1 MAIEKHE
8 DVESGYLHE
17 PFIQPEDAAAACKE
31 NGSDKSVKNGSI
43 GMVLLSTLV
52 AVCGSFTFGTCVGY
66 SAPTQAA
73 IRADLN
79 LSLAEFS
86 MFGSLVT
93 IGAMLG
99 AITSGRITD
108 FIGRKGAMRIS
119 TGFCIT
125 GWIAV
130 FFSKG
135 SYSLDFGRFFT
146 GYGIGVIS
154 YVLLIVTGG
163 SVSFLLG
170 SVINWRELAL
180 AGLVPCI
187 CLLVGL
193 CFIPESPRWL
203 AKVGREKE
211 FQLALSR
218 LRGKDADISDEAAEI
233 LDYIETLQSLPKT
246 KLLDLFQSKYVH
258 SVVIG
263 VGLMACQ
270 QSVGINGIGFYTA
283 EIFVAAGL
291 SSGKAGTI
299 AYACIQIPFTLLG
312 AILMDKSGR
321 RPLVMDQSLLPEW
334 VPILAFAGV
343 LIYIAAFSIGLGSV
357 PWVIMSEIFPIH
369 LKGTAGSLVVL
380 VAWLGAWVV
389 SYTFN
394 FLMSW
399 SSPGTLFLY
408 AGCSLLT
415 ILFVAKLVPETKGK
429 TLEEIQA
436 CIIRTMLGMSS
447 FSTQFVQSPN
457 LPPRFHH
464 HVQWNFSQ
472 DVSKVPR
479 THVVCS
485 ITKSQLGYD
494 KTLASRFHYAA
505 RFSVSRQ
512 SETKSI
518 AYRRMTCTNAKEN
531 LFKKM
536 AIEQHKDVESG
547 YLQEPFIQPEEV
559 ACKEVGSDKSVE
571 NGSIGMVLLST
582 LVAVCGSFTFGN
594 CVGYSSPTQAA
605 IREDLSL
612 SLAEFSMFGSLVTI
626 GAMLGAITSG
636 RITDFIGRKGAM
648 RISTGFCI
656 TGWLAV
662 FFSKGSYSLD
672 LGRFFT
678 GYGIGLISYV
688 VPVYIAEIA
697 PKNLRGGLATT
708 NQLLI
713 VTGASVSFLLGS
725 VIHWRKLALAGLVP
739 CICLLIGLC
748 FIPESPRW
756 LAKVGR
762 EKEFQLA
769 LRRLRGKDVDISDEA
784 AEILDS
790 IETLRSLPKIKLLDL
805 FQSKHVRSV
814 VIGVGLMV
822 CQQFVG
828 INGIGFYTAETFIAA
843 GLSSGKAGTIAYAC
857 LQVPFT
863 VLGAILMD
871 KSGRRPLMMIYIAA
885 YSIGVGP
892 VPWVIMSEIFPIHVK
907 GIAGSLVVLAN
918 WLGAWIV
925 SYTFNS
931 LMSWSSPGTLF
942 LYAGSSLLTIL
953 FVTKLVPETK
963 GKTLEEI
970 QAWISP

>member
-464 HVQWNFSQ
+464 HVQ
-472 DVSKVPR
+472 
-479 THVVCS
+479 
-485 ITKSQLGYD
+485 
-494 KTLASRFHYAA
+494 
-505 RFSVSRQ
+505 
-512 SETKSI
+512 
-518 AYRRMTCTNAKEN
+518 

-784 AEILDS
+784 AEIL
-790 IETLRSLPKIKLLDL
+790 
-805 FQSKHVRSV
+805 
-814 VIGVGLMV
+814 
-822 CQQFVG
+822 
-828 INGIGFYTAETFIAA
+828 
-843 GLSSGKAGTIAYAC
+843 
-857 LQVPFT
+857 
-863 VLGAILMD
+863 
-871 KSGRRPLMMIYIAA
+871 IYIAA

>member
-1 MAIEKHE
+1 
-8 DVESGYLHE
+8 
-17 PFIQPEDAAAACKE
+17 
-31 NGSDKSVKNGSI
+31 
-43 GMVLLSTLV
+43 
-52 AVCGSFTFGTCVGY
+52 
-66 SAPTQAA
+66 
-73 IRADLN
+73 
-79 LSLAEFS
+79 
-86 MFGSLVT
+86 
-93 IGAMLG
+93 
-99 AITSGRITD
+99 
-108 FIGRKGAMRIS
+108 
-119 TGFCIT
+119 
-125 GWIAV
+125 
-130 FFSKG
+130 
-135 SYSLDFGRFFT
+135 
-146 GYGIGVIS
+146 
-154 YVLLIVTGG
+154 
-163 SVSFLLG
+163 
-170 SVINWRELAL
+170 
-180 AGLVPCI
+180 
-187 CLLVGL
+187 
-193 CFIPESPRWL
+193 
-203 AKVGREKE
+203 
-211 FQLALSR
+211 
-218 LRGKDADISDEAAEI
+218 
-233 LDYIETLQSLPKT
+233 
-246 KLLDLFQSKYVH
+246 
-258 SVVIG
+258 
-263 VGLMACQ
+263 
-270 QSVGINGIGFYTA
+270 
-283 EIFVAAGL
+283 
-291 SSGKAGTI
+291 
-299 AYACIQIPFTLLG
+299 
-312 AILMDKSGR
+312 
-321 RPLVMDQSLLPEW
+321 
-334 VPILAFAGV
+334 
-343 LIYIAAFSIGLGSV
+343 
-357 PWVIMSEIFPIH
+357 
-369 LKGTAGSLVVL
+369 
-380 VAWLGAWVV
+380 
-389 SYTFN
+389 
-394 FLMSW
+394 
-399 SSPGTLFLY
+399 
-408 AGCSLLT
+408 
-415 ILFVAKLVPETKGK
+415 
-429 TLEEIQA
+429 
-436 CIIRTMLGMSS
+436 MLGMSS

-871 KSGRRPLMMIYIAA
+871 KSGRRPLMMVSATGTFLGCFIAAIAFFLKDQSLMLECAPIFAVAGVLIYIAA

>member
-154 YVLLIVTGG
+154 YVVPVYIAEIAPKNLRGGLATTNQLLIVTGG

-233 LDYIETLQSLPKT
+233 
-246 KLLDLFQSKYVH
+246 
-258 SVVIG
+258 
-263 VGLMACQ
+263 
-270 QSVGINGIGFYTA
+270 
-283 EIFVAAGL
+283 
-291 SSGKAGTI
+291 
-299 AYACIQIPFTLLG
+299 
-312 AILMDKSGR
+312 
-321 RPLVMDQSLLPEW
+321 
-334 VPILAFAGV
+334 

-688 VPVYIAEIA
+688 
-697 PKNLRGGLATT
+697 
-708 NQLLI
+708 LLI

-871 KSGRRPLMMIYIAA
+871 KSGRRPLMMVNLLASFRNWDILRLLYCRYCFLSQGKSLDQSLMLECAPIFAVAGVLIYIAA

>member
-464 HVQWNFSQ
+464 HVQ
-472 DVSKVPR
+472 
-479 THVVCS
+479 
-485 ITKSQLGYD
+485 
-494 KTLASRFHYAA
+494 
-505 RFSVSRQ
+505 
-512 SETKSI
+512 
-518 AYRRMTCTNAKEN
+518 

-843 GLSSGKAGTIAYAC
+843 GFRNWDILRLLYCRYCFLSQGKS
-857 LQVPFT
+857 L
-863 VLGAILMD
+863 
-871 KSGRRPLMMIYIAA
+871 IYIAA

>member
-1 MAIEKHE
+1 
-8 DVESGYLHE
+8 
-17 PFIQPEDAAAACKE
+17 
-31 NGSDKSVKNGSI
+31 
-43 GMVLLSTLV
+43 
-52 AVCGSFTFGTCVGY
+52 
-66 SAPTQAA
+66 
-73 IRADLN
+73 
-79 LSLAEFS
+79 
-86 MFGSLVT
+86 
-93 IGAMLG
+93 
-99 AITSGRITD
+99 
-108 FIGRKGAMRIS
+108 
-119 TGFCIT
+119 
-125 GWIAV
+125 
-130 FFSKG
+130 
-135 SYSLDFGRFFT
+135 
-146 GYGIGVIS
+146 
-154 YVLLIVTGG
+154 
-163 SVSFLLG
+163 
-170 SVINWRELAL
+170 
-180 AGLVPCI
+180 
-187 CLLVGL
+187 
-193 CFIPESPRWL
+193 
-203 AKVGREKE
+203 
-211 FQLALSR
+211 
-218 LRGKDADISDEAAEI
+218 
-233 LDYIETLQSLPKT
+233 
-246 KLLDLFQSKYVH
+246 
-258 SVVIG
+258 
-263 VGLMACQ
+263 
-270 QSVGINGIGFYTA
+270 
-283 EIFVAAGL
+283 
-291 SSGKAGTI
+291 
-299 AYACIQIPFTLLG
+299 
-312 AILMDKSGR
+312 
-321 RPLVMDQSLLPEW
+321 
-334 VPILAFAGV
+334 
-343 LIYIAAFSIGLGSV
+343 
-357 PWVIMSEIFPIH
+357 
-369 LKGTAGSLVVL
+369 
-380 VAWLGAWVV
+380 
-389 SYTFN
+389 
-394 FLMSW
+394 
-399 SSPGTLFLY
+399 
-408 AGCSLLT
+408 
-415 ILFVAKLVPETKGK
+415 
-429 TLEEIQA
+429 
-436 CIIRTMLGMSS
+436 MLGMSS

-464 HVQWNFSQ
+464 HV
-472 DVSKVPR
+472 
-479 THVVCS
+479 
-485 ITKSQLGYD
+485 
-494 KTLASRFHYAA
+494 
-505 RFSVSRQ
+505 
-512 SETKSI
+512 
-518 AYRRMTCTNAKEN
+518 
-531 LFKKM
+531 
-536 AIEQHKDVESG
+536 QHKDVESG

-784 AEILDS
+784 AEIL
-790 IETLRSLPKIKLLDL
+790 
-805 FQSKHVRSV
+805 
-814 VIGVGLMV
+814 
-822 CQQFVG
+822 
-828 INGIGFYTAETFIAA
+828 
-843 GLSSGKAGTIAYAC
+843 
-857 LQVPFT
+857 
-863 VLGAILMD
+863 
-871 KSGRRPLMMIYIAA
+871 IYIAA